1 MATYQANI
9 TKNLEPATAS
19 VNPLIRAAEASAQA
33 SRQIAEGNAAIAKTL
48 SGVGETLFKGYQDY
62 QVSAAEQEATN
73 LAGEYFIS
81 GQAATVAGQQVAQ
94 VEAQQARFQMLSTGP
109 QMPDAQA
116 ALDNQLRSF
125 DSEITR
131 LKNASMGGMSNEEY
145 VSRIDTLTKKAIAK
159 TPGMADKIR
168 ERVGSI
174 TGLAGADRWA
184 TQSYVKDRFSTK
196 EKAKTPSLEDMAI
209 KDIDAVAP
217 MGTYGTRQELFKLY
231 QTNPAEYNNR
241 MDGAKQTLALQTQ
254 TNVIKNNVT
263 GLNGQSDLDADK
275 QRASFMAIFSGTLG
289 SSVLTQTVQDKE
301 QVFGTTL
308 DLMAKGNNVSVDI
321 VPFKVQ
327 IDMHAAQ
334 MRTSIEASKRQAY
347 VTIDTYLAGN
357 PNVTDAKRKELYADV
372 DRAATL
378 MQNKYADDKG
388 VGLVAMANIM
398 KSYRD
403 KSIGEKT
410 QLVDLAIKQQSVM
423 QNNPMVM
430 AYWAG
435 GESRENLKRTNR
447 SFFEFMVGQ
456 EQELTSNIMGIRNEL
471 KGSNDLAG
479 VERVITA
486 AQKGTGGAVPIDPVA
501 SPVVTKAAH
510 QALGASA
517 VEVLKKSS
525 LSRLDINTVSAALST
540 ATEYGAN
547 SVLLAN
553 NYKTLG
559 VSIAKLPDQDQGVIK
574 ANVSNSI
581 RTSVISVNSVKSVIE
596 SKYGVKLELGTN
608 DLGEISVVMPQP
620 TPPPVRGGFP
630 ARVDNSQMLL
640 ASNEFMKQVKPMLNN
655 MVYGRTMLTQE
666 DVKNVGADFAK
677 IINSGESY
685 TGFFNLGAKSVTPA
699 VSDAARLNVPA
710 TNVGAS
716 VSGKVTPATPAVT
729 STPAPAAPTPASATP
744 VSLTPSANVDLDTQ
758 VRGALEKMKLIDPS
772 MNLDYVYNAYKQ
784 ATPAKQKQLA
794 TLFKNNTVRMADL
807 SGSN

>member
-33 SRQIAEGNAAIAKTL
+33 SRQVAEGNAAMAKTL

-62 QVSAAEQEATN
+62 QVAAAEQEAAD
-73 LAGEYFIS
+73 LAGQLFIS
-81 GQAATVAGQQVAQ
+81 GQAASVAGQQMAQ
-94 VEAQQARFQMLSTGP
+94 VEAQKSRFQMLSTGP
-109 QMPDAQA
+109 QMPDAQV
-116 ALDNQLRSF
+116 ALDSQLNAF

-209 KDIDAVAP
+209 KDIDAVAQ
-217 MGTYGTRQELFKLY
+217 MGTYGTREELFKMY
-231 QTNPAEYNNR
+231 KTNPTEYGVR

-254 TNVIKNNVT
+254 TKVIKDNVT
-263 GLNGQSDLDADK
+263 GLNGQSDLQADT
-275 QRASFMAIFSGTLG
+275 QRASFMAVFSGTLG

-347 VTIDTYLAGN
+347 VTIDSYLANN

-435 GESRENLKRTNR
+435 GEARENLKRTNR

-456 EQELTSNIMGIRNEL
+456 EQELTSNIVGIRNDL
-471 KGSNDLAG
+471 KGSNDLAN
-479 VERVITA
+479 VQRVITA
-486 AQKGTGGAVPIDPVA
+486 AQNGTGAAVPIDPVA

-525 LSRLDINTVSAALST
+525 LSKIDINTVSAALST

-581 RTSVISVNSVKSVIE
+581 KTSIISVNSVKSVIE
-596 SKYGVKLELGTN
+596 SKYGIKLELGTN
-608 DLGEISVVMPQP
+608 DLGEISVVLPQP
-620 TPPPVRGGFP
+620 TPPPVRGGSP
-630 ARVDNSQMLL
+630 TTVNNSQMLL

-685 TGFFNLGAKSVTPA
+685 TGFFNLGAKPVAPATAVTSTVAPTST

-710 TNVGAS
+710 TNVGTS
-716 VSGKVTPATPAVT
+716 VSGKVIPATPVAA
-729 STPAPAAPTPASATP
+729 APAQP
-744 VSLTPSANVDLDTQ
+744 VRTKG
-758 VRGALEKMKLIDPS
+758 GALKVGDVVNGYRYTGGDS
-772 MNLDYVYNAYKQ
+772 NAESSWTEQ
-784 ATPAKQKQLA
+784 
-794 TLFKNNTVRMADL
+794 
-807 SGSN
+807 